1 LHSTFIIHVTWRRSL
16 ALFLA
21 AGCGALIPFLA
32 LSSAAAG
39 KQMVSGGHVPAAVA
53 KLTPVGSL
61 PASQRLNLA
70 IGLPLRN
77 ETELDALLWQLYDP
91 ASPNYRHYLTPKEF
105 TARFG
110 PTEQDYQALVQFA
123 EARGFKITGKHSN
136 RLLLDVEGAVSDVEK
151 AFNVTMRLYPH
162 PKEKRAFYAP
172 DTEPSVDFSVP
183 ILHVSGL
190 DNYAPPHPNVVV
202 QPARVAVNVT
212 PKAGSG
218 PSGTY
223 MGSDFR
229 NAYVPGTSLTGAG
242 QSVGLLQFDGFY
254 QSDIT
259 AYESQAGLPNVPI
272 TVVPVDG
279 GISTPGGGAV
289 EVSLDIEMLIS
300 MAPGV
305 SRIYVYEAPNSSAY
319 WVDLLNRMAT
329 DNLAKQISCSWG
341 GGARNASAETV
352 FKQLGAQGQSFF
364 NATGDSD
371 AFTGTIP
378 FPSDSTNITQVGGTT
393 LTTGSGAAY
402 SSETVWNWGGGT
414 GSSGGISTYYRLPIY
429 QVGVSM
435 SSNGGSTT
443 MRNVPD
449 VALTGDNV
457 WVIFGGGSSEAVGG
471 TSCAAPLWAGFTAL
485 VNQQAA
491 QSGQGT
497 VGFLNPALYAVGKGA
512 NYATCFH
519 DITTGNNFS
528 SSSPS
533 QFSAVAGYDLCTGWG
548 TPNGMN
554 LINALAGPPVFAPL
568 LVSNSFTLTAESCP
582 NGAIDPGETVTV
594 SFGLK
599 NIGTANTTNL
609 VATLLATGG
618 VVSPSGPQ
626 AFGVVTTNGV
636 MTRSFNFSASGT
648 CGSTNTAML
657 QLQDGTANLGTVTFS
672 FLLGNPVIAT
682 VFSQNFDGV
691 TAPALPAG
699 WATSA
704 SGAES
709 AWVTTT
715 ATSDTAPNSVFSPD
729 PASIGVNELDSPAIT
744 LPSGQCQLTFRQSY
758 NLESTYDGGV
768 LEIAIAGGAWTDIL
782 AAGGSFVSGGY
793 VTTLSTFYSNPL
805 AGRSAWTGNT
815 GGFITTVVNLPS
827 AASGQ
832 TIQLRWRCGSDS
844 SVSETGW
851 YIDTV
856 SVTSSTAV
864 CCVNSAP
871 SITTQPASQAAIPGT
886 NVTFQVT
893 ASGASPLGYQWRLNG
908 AGLQG
913 AVNSTLTVTN
923 AQAAQAGSYSVLV
936 YNAYGSVISSNAV
949 LTVLDP
955 WITTQPKNLMVTAGA
970 PASFSVTAVGTP
982 PLSYQWL
989 KEGAALSDTA
999 NLSGTHSSTLNLAQ
1013 VQAGDAGSYS
1023 VVVSNVNGQVVS
1035 SIATLSANFPPVI
1048 STQPAG
1054 QTALA
1059 GSAVSFTAG
1068 IVGSSPLSIQWQRF
1082 GTNLADGGKLS
1093 GSATA
1098 ALAIS
1103 NVQAGDMGSY
1113 WVVVSNTYGVVT
1125 SSSASL
1131 KVWPL
1136 LGWGR
1141 DDYSQADIPA
1151 GFSNVTAVAAGLY
1164 HGLALRADGTVAAWG
1179 AGMVNTG
1186 VLPQYGQAIVPGGMG
1201 TTLQVAGGYYHS
1213 LALESDGTVAA
1224 WGAGTSNTGV
1234 SPQYGQS
1241 MVPTGLNNV
1250 VAVAG
1255 GAFHSLALRADQTVL
1270 AWGAGTTNSG
1280 VNPYY
1285 GQAIVPAD
1293 LGNVVAVAAGAFHSV
1308 ALKADGT
1315 VVAWGAG
1322 TASTGL
1328 GPNLGQALVP
1338 AGLSNVVMVAAG
1350 AYHSLAL
1357 KADGT
1362 VVAWGSNNY
1371 GQTNTPA
1378 GLSGVVAIAA
1388 GLYNNLALMSDGT
1401 MVGWGNNSYAQATP
1415 PIGLANVVEIAAG
1428 GYQSLALESDG
1439 RPALTV
1445 QPSSQFAAPGT
1456 TVRLLA
1462 MTVGSQPLNYQWSL
1476 NGSPLAGATQSSYT
1490 IASAAPAY
1498 SGTYSLLVSNA
1509 FGATVSSNATLT
1521 VGSPNAIVSLSLA
1534 GSQVSV
1540 EFLSVAGS
1548 NYVLEYKHS
1557 LGDAT
1562 WSPVSAAVPGTGGL
1576 MVLQANNAPADSGFY
1591 RLQIQ

>member
-1 LHSTFIIHVTWRRSL
+1 MI
-16 ALFLA
+16 
-21 AGCGALIPFLA
+21 
-32 LSSAAAG
+32 
-39 KQMVSGGHVPAAVA
+39 SGGHVPAAVA

-77 ETELDALLWQLYDP
+77 QAELDALLRQLYDP
-91 ASPNYRHYLTPKEF
+91 ASPNYRHYLTPEEF

-123 EARGFKITGKHSN
+123 QARGFKVTGKHSN
-136 RLLLDVEGAVSDVEK
+136 RLLLDVEGAVRDVEK

-162 PKEKRAFYAP
+162 PKEKRDFYAP

-202 QPARVAVNVT
+202 RPASVAGSVT

-218 PSGTY
+218 PSGYY

-229 NAYVPGTSLTGAG
+229 HAYVPGTSVTGAG

-272 TVVPVDG
+272 TVVPVQG
-279 GISTPGGGAV
+279 GISTPGSGAI
-289 EVSLDIEMLIS
+289 EVSLDIEMVIS

-319 WVDLLNRMAT
+319 WVDLLSQMAT

-341 GGARNASAETV
+341 GGARNASAETL

-414 GSSGGISTYYRLPIY
+414 GSSGGISTYYRLPTY
-429 QVGVSM
+429 HAGVSM
-435 SSNGGSTT
+435 SSNGGSAT

-449 VALTGDNV
+449 VALTADGV
-457 WVIFGGGSSEAVGG
+457 WDIYGNGSSGMVGG

-497 VGFLNPALYAVGKGA
+497 VGFLNPALYTVGKGA

-519 DITTGNNFS
+519 DITTGNNFN

-533 QFSAVAGYDLCTGWG
+533 EFSAVAGYDLCTGWG

-568 LVSNSFTLTAESCP
+568 LVSNSFTVTAESCP

-618 VVSPSGPQ
+618 IVSPSSPQ
-626 AFGVVTTNGV
+626 GYGVVTTNGV
-636 MTRSFNFSASGT
+636 VTRSFSFSASGS
-648 CGSTNTAML
+648 CGGTNTTTL

-672 FLLGNPVIAT
+672 FLLGNPVVTTA
-682 VFSQNFDGV
+682 FSQNFDGV

-715 ATSDTAPNSVFSPD
+715 ASSDTAPNAVFSPD
-729 PASIGVNELDSPAIT
+729 SASVGVNELDSPAII
-744 LPSGQCQLTFRQSY
+744 LPSGQCQLTFRQNY

-805 AGRSAWTGNT
+805 AGRSAWTGST

-844 SVSETGW
+844 SVSKTGW

-856 SVTSSTAV
+856 SVTSSTVV
-864 CCVNSAP
+864 CCANSSP
-871 SITTQPASQAAIPGT
+871 SITTQPASQAVILAS
-886 NVTFQVT
+886 NVTFQVA
-893 ASGASPLGYQWRLNG
+893 ASGAQPLGYQWRLNE
-908 AGLQG
+908 AGLEG
-913 AVNSTLTVTN
+913 AVNATLTLTN
-923 AQAAQAGSYSVLV
+923 VEAAQAGSYSVLV
-936 YNAYGSVISSNAV
+936 YNEYGSVVSADAI

-955 WITTQPKNLMVTAGA
+955 GIITQPKNLTVTAGA
-970 PASFSVTAVGTP
+970 PASFTVGAVGTM

-989 KEGAALSDTA
+989 KEGNALSDTA
-999 NLSGTHSSTLNLAQ
+999 NLSGTHSATLNLAQ
-1013 VQAGDAGSYS
+1013 VQAGDVGNYS

-1035 SIATLSANFPPVI
+1035 SIATLTANFPPVI

-1059 GSAVSFTAG
+1059 GSVVSFTAV
-1068 IVGSSPLSIQWQRF
+1068 IVGASPISIQWERS
-1082 GTNLADGGKLS
+1082 GTNLADGGKFS
-1093 GSATA
+1093 GSATPS
-1098 ALAIS
+1098 LVIS
-1103 NVQAGDMGSY
+1103 NVQAGDMGGYS
-1113 WVVVSNTYGVVT
+1113 VVVSNTYGVVT

-1131 KVWPL
+1131 TVWPV

-1141 DDYSQADIPA
+1141 DNYTQADIPA
-1151 GFSNVTAVAAGLY
+1151 GLSNVTAVAAGLY

-1179 AGMVNTG
+1179 AGTTNTG
-1186 VLPQYGQAIVPGGMG
+1186 VSPQFGQAMVPSGLG
-1201 TTLQVAGGYYHS
+1201 TALQIASGYYHS

-1224 WGAGTSNTGV
+1224 WGAGTTNTGV
-1234 SPQYGQS
+1234 NAQYGQA
-1241 MVPTGLNNV
+1241 MVPSGLSIV
-1250 VAVAG
+1250 VALTAG
-1255 GAFHSLALRADQTVL
+1255 GSHSLALKADGTVV
-1270 AWGAGTTNSG
+1270 AWGAGTTNTG
-1280 VNPYY
+1280 VSPYY
-1285 GQAIVPAD
+1285 GQAMVPLG
-1293 LGNVVAVAAGAFHSV
+1293 LGNVVAIAAGASHSL

-1322 TASTGL
+1322 TANTGVYPIVGQAKVPTGL
-1328 GPNLGQALVP
+1328 GNA
-1338 AGLSNVVMVAAG
+1338 VMVAAG
-1350 AYHSLAL
+1350 GYHSLVL
-1357 KADGT
+1357 EADGT
-1362 VVAWGSNNY
+1362 VVAWGDNNY
-1371 GQTNTPA
+1371 GQTNVPV
-1378 GLSGVVAIAA
+1378 GLTGVVAIAA
-1388 GLYNNLALMSDGT
+1388 GRYYNLALRSDGT
-1401 MVGWGNNSYAQATP
+1401 TVVWGDNSYGQATP
-1415 PIGLANVVEIAAG
+1415 PTGLVNVVEIAG
-1428 GYQSLALESDG
+1428 GGFHSLALESDG

-1445 QPSSQFAAPGT
+1445 QPFSQSAAVGT

-1462 MTVGSQPLNYQWSL
+1462 MAVGVQPLSYQWLL
-1476 NGSPLAGATQSSYT
+1476 NGSPVAGATQSSYA
-1490 IASAAPAY
+1490 IASAALADTGIY
-1498 SGTYSLLVSNA
+1498 SVEVSNA
-1509 FGATVSSNATLT
+1509 FGGTVSSNATLT
-1521 VGSPNAIVSLSLA
+1521 VGSPNSIVSLSLA

-1540 EFLSVAGS
+1540 GFISVASS

-1557 LGDAT
+1557 LGDST
-1562 WSPVSAAVPGTGGL
+1562 WLPVSAAVPGTGGF
-1576 MVLQANNAPADSGFY
+1576 MVLQGNNAPADSGFY
-1591 RLQIQ
+1591 RLQLQ